1 MSRSFQR
8 LPARIK
14 FVLATTLLSG
24 LSVGLFTTIVHYFDQ
39 APSLGQH
46 QFWLG
51 LGTTML
57 GVMILSFPLYHLFRR
72 PLVSLAQAVIQATQ
86 NGAPRVK
93 GVVSDSDELSALM
106 QNVNELLAQI
116 RQQDQ
121 LMQTY
126 QEDLELQVGK
136 RTQEIER
143 QRDYVRNTLDSMME
157 ALFSTGPSGVIQST
171 NLAAT
176 TITGYDATELTGRY
190 LDTLFLSSDGEKLAD
205 QWVHDLRA
213 DGQVAQEERWLLTKQ
228 GERVPVLFSA
238 SALQHDARHKEPG
251 MVCLVLDI
259 TKRKQ
264 FEKELASAHDEAL
277 EANQLKS
284 EFLAT
289 MSHEIRT
296 PLNGILGLTSLL
308 QDTELNEE
316 QTEYVTSANSCG
328 QSLLKIINDVLDF
341 SKIEAGHMA
350 IDTVDFN
357 LLRVVE
363 DVAEMLASKTLEKG
377 YELICSVNRDVPRW
391 VQGDAGRLRQI
402 LTNLI
407 SNAVKFTNEGVVIV
421 HVSIEEEL
429 PDAYTI
435 RFEIKDTGIGISEA
449 ALEKLFES
457 FSQADGS
464 TTRKYGG
471 TGLGLAIS
479 KSLCEL
485 MGGTIGAE
493 SQQGRGS
500 LFWFTALF
508 RKIEEESGKV
518 DLSLSP
524 FAGSEVLV
532 VGTDPAIRTVLR
544 ERLEGWGMLVHEAQ
558 NAIEANVLLSD
569 AQTRGEHYDISL
581 VDISTP
587 SGDAPYWH
595 DLLDPD
601 QVARGA
607 LTLLVPVG
615 QRPALTPE
623 MENAIHAVLTK
634 PIREQQL
641 YDCLGKLR
649 RSENQAPPST
659 QLDETK

>member
-1 MSRSFQR
+1 MRRMFQR
-8 LPARIK
+8 LPARLK
-14 FVLATTLLSG
+14 FVLATTILSG
-24 LSVGLFTTIVHYFDQ
+24 LSVGLFTAIVYYFDQ
-39 APSLGQH
+39 APSLGHH

-51 LGTTML
+51 LATTMV
-57 GVMILSFPLYHLFRR
+57 GVLILSFPLYHILRR

-86 NGAPRVK
+86 DGAPRVK
-93 GVVSDSDELSALM
+93 AMVSDSDEFSALM
-106 QNVNELLAQI
+106 QNVNDLLAQI

-121 LMQTY
+121 LMQAY

-136 RTQEIER
+136 RTQEVER

-171 NLAAT
+171 NKAAT
-176 TITGYDATELTGRY
+176 VITGYDATELTGRY
-190 LDTLFLSSDGEKLAD
+190 LDTLFLSSEESKPAD
-205 QWVHDLRA
+205 QWIHDIRHK
-213 DGQVAQEERWLLTKQ
+213 GQVAQEERWLLTKT
-228 GERVPVLFSA
+228 GARVPVLFSA
-238 SALQHDARHKEPG
+238 SALQHDARQKEPG

-264 FEKELASAHDEAL
+264 FEKELASARDEAL

-296 PLNGILGLTSLL
+296 PLNGILGLTALL
-308 QDTELNEE
+308 QDTQLNEE
-316 QTEYVTSANSCG
+316 QTEYVTSANLCG

-363 DVAEMLASKTLEKG
+363 DVAEMLAGKALEKG
-377 YELICSVNRDVPRW
+377 YELVCSVNRDVPRW

-407 SNAVKFTNEGVVIV
+407 GNAVKFTDEGVVMV
-421 HVSIEEEL
+421 HVAIEEEM

-435 RFEIKDTGIGISEA
+435 RFEIKDTGIGISQD
-449 ALEKLFES
+449 ALAKLFES

-464 TTRKYGG
+464 TTRQYGG

-493 SQQGRGS
+493 STQGEGS
-500 LFWFTALF
+500 VFWFTALL
-508 RKIEEESGKV
+508 RKTQDETNRV

-524 FAGSEVLV
+524 FAGSGVLV
-532 VGTDPAIRTVLR
+532 VGTDEALRNALR
-544 ERLEGWGMLVHEAQ
+544 EKLEGWGMLVHEAQ
-558 NAIEANVLLSD
+558 SAIEANVLLND
-569 AQTRGEHYDISL
+569 AKTRGEHYDISL

-587 SGDAPYWH
+587 SSDGPYWRE
-595 DLLDPD
+595 LLLPD
-601 QVARGA
+601 NDSTGA
-607 LTLLVPVG
+607 LTLLAPVG
-615 QRPALTPE
+615 QRPDMNESDQSL
-623 MENAIHAVLTK
+623 IHGILTK

-649 RSENQAPPST
+649 RAEVGQDSKQA
-659 QLDETK
+659 LDPIE

>member
-1 MSRSFQR
+1 MGRLFQR
-8 LPARIK
+8 LPARLK

-24 LSVGLFTTIVHYFDQ
+24 LSVGLFTGIVYYFDQ

-51 LGTTML
+51 LTTTMV
-57 GVMILSFPLYHLFRR
+57 GVLLLSFPLYHLLRR

-86 NGAPRVK
+86 DGAPHVRAM
-93 GVVSDSDELSALM
+93 VSDSDEFSALM
-106 QNVNELLAQI
+106 QNVNDLLAQI

-121 LMQTY
+121 LMQAY

-136 RTQEIER
+136 RTQEVER

-157 ALFSTGPSGVIQST
+157 ALFSTGPSGVIQSI
-171 NLAAT
+171 NKAAT

-190 LDTLFLSSDGEKLAD
+190 LDTLFLSNDESRPAD
-205 QWVHDLRA
+205 QWIHDLRNG
-213 DGQVAQEERWLLTKQ
+213 GQVAQEERWLLTKT
-228 GERVPVLFSA
+228 GERVPVLFSV
-238 SALQHDARHKEPG
+238 SALQHDARLKEPG

-264 FEKELASAHDEAL
+264 FEKELASARDEAL

-296 PLNGILGLTSLL
+296 PLNGILGLTALL

-316 QTEYVTSANSCG
+316 QTEYVTSANLCG

-363 DVAEMLASKTLEKG
+363 DVAEMLASKALDKG
-377 YELICSVNRDVPRW
+377 YELVCSVNRDVPRW

-407 SNAVKFTNEGVVIV
+407 GNAVKFTDEGVVMV
-421 HVSIEEEL
+421 HVAIEEEMS
-429 PDAYTI
+429 DAYSI
-435 RFEIKDTGIGISEA
+435 RFEIKDTGIGISKEA
-449 ALEKLFES
+449 LTKLFES

-464 TTRKYGG
+464 TTRQYGG

-493 SQQGRGS
+493 SNHGEGS
-500 LFWFTALF
+500 VFWFTALL
-508 RKIEEESGKV
+508 RKTQNEATRV

-524 FAGSEVLV
+524 FAGSGVLV
-532 VGTDPAIRTVLR
+532 VGTDHALRHSLR
-544 ERLEGWGMLVHEAQ
+544 EKLEGWGMLVHEAQ
-558 NAIEANVLLSD
+558 SAIEANVLLSD
-569 AQTRGEHYDISL
+569 ARTRGEHYDISL
-581 VDISTP
+581 VDINTP
-587 SGDAPYWH
+587 STNGAYWQE
-595 DLLDPD
+595 LLEPKHEST
-601 QVARGA
+601 GA
-607 LTLLVPVG
+607 LTLLAPVG
-615 QRPALTPE
+615 QRPELSESAQAQVHG
-623 MENAIHAVLTK
+623 MLTK

-649 RSENQAPPST
+649 RTDPEKDSKDTLDPSE
-659 QLDETK
+659 